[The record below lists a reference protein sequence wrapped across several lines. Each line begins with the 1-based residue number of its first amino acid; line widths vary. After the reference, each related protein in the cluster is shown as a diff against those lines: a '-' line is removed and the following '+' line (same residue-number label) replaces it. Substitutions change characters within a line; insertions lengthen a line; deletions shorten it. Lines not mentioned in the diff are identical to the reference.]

1 MILKYYYPELAS
13 TVRIKS
19 ESLCLDHT
27 FVPAASV
34 NPLSL
39 QDLCKLSKEKYI
51 DPVRVFLPKTAEAYY
66 IDLINNEKVPVYG
79 WVELNEF
86 EVAEPYTRQIFQ

>member
-13 TVRIKS
+13 TVRVKS
-19 ESLCLDHT
+19 ESLCLDYT
-27 FVPAASV
+27 FVPGASV

-39 QDLCKLSKEKYI
+39 QDLCKLSNEKYI
-51 DPVRVFLPKTAEAYY
+51 DSVRVFIPKTAEAYY
-66 IDLINNEKVPVYG
+66 IDCINNEKVSVYG

-86 EVAEPYTRQIFQ
+86 KVVEPYT